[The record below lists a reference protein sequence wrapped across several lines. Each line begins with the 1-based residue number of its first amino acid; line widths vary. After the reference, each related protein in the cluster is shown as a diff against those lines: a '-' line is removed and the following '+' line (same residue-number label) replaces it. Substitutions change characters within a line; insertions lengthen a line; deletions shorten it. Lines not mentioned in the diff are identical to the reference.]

1 MGIENPDFLGYF
13 FSFLPTYLV
22 VVIAGD
28 DGNHLKP
35 SNYFP
40 AARES

>member
-22 VVIAGD
+22 VIARD

-35 SNYFP
+35 GNCFP

>member
-13 FSFLPTYLV
+13 FSFLPTSL

-28 DGNHLKP
+28 DGNNLKP
-35 SNYFP
+35 GNCFP